1 MAVGAQLLGRLGS
14 GMLVL
19 WLVSL
24 LAFGLLALVPGDPA
38 RLILNASGVDVPSP
52 GEVAAKRAELG
63 LDRPPHLRYLNW
75 LGGALRG
82 DFGRSYRSARPVHS
96 MYVERL
102 PATILL
108 ACLALAI
115 SLGVAIPIG
124 ALAAIRRG
132 GMLDAVAQV
141 VAVLGA
147 AVPSFW
153 IALVLILIFAA
164 TLRWLP
170 ALGSPTL
177 PGMILPAL
185 VLALPNIAVLSR
197 LMRAATLDALTQEY
211 MVTARAKGHSQRG
224 GLIFHAL
231 PNVAVTLITP
241 IALEIA
247 SLLTGTVIV
256 ETVFAYPGVGRLAVE
271 AALMGD
277 MPVLA
282 LCVLG
287 AGSIYV
293 FCNWGADIGMAA
305 LDPRVRSR

>member
-1 MAVGAQLLGRLGS
+1 MS

-19 WLVSL
+19 WMVSM
-24 LAFGLLALVPGDPA
+24 LAFGLLALAPGDPA
-38 RLILNASGVDVPSP
+38 RLILNATGADVPTP
-52 GEVAAKRAELG
+52 EVVAAKRVELG
-63 LDRPPHLRYLNW
+63 LDRPLHARYLGW

-82 DFGRSYRSARPVHS
+82 DFGRSYRTARPVGA
-96 MYVERL
+96 MYGERL
-102 PATILL
+102 PATLLL

-115 SLGVAIPIG
+115 SLCVALPLG
-124 ALAAIRRG
+124 AIAAIKRG
-132 GMLDAVAQV
+132 SLLDASAQL

-147 AVPSFW
+147 AVPGFW

-177 PGMILPAL
+177 PGMTLPAV

-197 LMRAATLDALTQEY
+197 LVRATTLDALGQEY
-211 MVTARAKGHSQRG
+211 MTTARAKGRSAREAM
-224 GLIFHAL
+224 IFHAL
-231 PNVAVTLITP
+231 PNVAAALVTP
-241 IALEIA
+241 VALEIA
-247 SLLTGTVIV
+247 YLLTGTVIV

-271 AALMGD
+271 AALVRD

-282 LCVLG
+282 VCVLA

-293 FCNWGADIGMAA
+293 ICNWCADFGMAA
-305 LDPRVRSR
+305 LDPRLRAR